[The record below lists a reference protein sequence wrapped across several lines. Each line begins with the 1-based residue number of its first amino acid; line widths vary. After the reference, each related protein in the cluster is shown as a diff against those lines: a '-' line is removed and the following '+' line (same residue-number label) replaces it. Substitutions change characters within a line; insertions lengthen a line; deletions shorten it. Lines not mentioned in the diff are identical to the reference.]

1 MIIQMD
7 LLLISLIQD
16 DIKYDTNSKD
26 ENLAKF
32 QMTYNPNSIL
42 SFDYTYY
49 NIRLDNKYDVWTP
62 DNNGFIS
69 YSDYQG
75 LDNQKTK
82 ANSLKINLTLDDI
95 KLTQI
100 STYSK
105 MILFIHMMEIGLM
118 IYIGYNRH
126 SILIQMW
133 KVLIGHSQI

>member
-7 LLLISLIQD
+7 LLLIFLIQD

-32 QMTYNPNSIL
+32 QMTYNPSSIL

-75 LDNQKTK
+75 LDNQKQKQT
-82 ANSLKINLTLDDI
+82 
-95 KLTQI
+95 
-100 STYSK
+100 
-105 MILFIHMMEIGLM
+105 H
-118 IYIGYNRH
+118 
-126 SILIQMW
+126 
-133 KVLIGHSQI
+133 